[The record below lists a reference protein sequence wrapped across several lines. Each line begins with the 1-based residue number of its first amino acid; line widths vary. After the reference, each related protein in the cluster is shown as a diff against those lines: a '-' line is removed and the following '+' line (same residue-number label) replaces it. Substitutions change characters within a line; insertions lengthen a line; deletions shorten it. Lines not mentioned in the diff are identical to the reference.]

1 MSGLF
6 SSAVRDS
13 RSLAC
18 LADLIQPL
26 FNSVQALG
34 ASNLIAEEGHY
45 LAGHPARPNHH
56 DIPRKQRTMI
66 AAAPDPFLIA
76 SATV

>member
-18 LADLIQPL
+18 PADLIQPL

-45 LAGHPARPNHH
+45 LAGHPARPDHH
-56 DIPRKQRTMI
+56 DIPRKQRTMR